1 MVWCLLVLE
10 PVVVVPPLE
19 TTFLVL
25 ETFKVEVEE
34 EVRDFP
40 AALTV
45 DGGGGGGGGGVG
57 AVAAKALLLSLP
69 ADGPVSKFAILAF
82 SSFSGSSL
90 LLKKGVDTAAAAD

>member
-69 ADGPVSKFAILAF
+69 ADGPFMVVFQVIDW
-82 SSFSGSSL
+82 L
-90 LLKKGVDTAAAAD
+90 LVKRRREESQS

>member
-1 MVWCLLVLE
+1 MLVLE

-40 AALTV
+40 APAALAV
-45 DGGGGGGGGGVG
+45 AGGGGGGGGVG

-69 ADGPVSKFAILAF
+69 ADGPFMVVFQVIDW
-82 SSFSGSSL
+82 L
-90 LLKKGVDTAAAAD
+90 LVKRRREESQS

>member
-34 EVRDFP
+34 EVRDFAAP
-40 AALTV
+40 AALV
-45 DGGGGGGGGGVG
+45 VAGGGGGGGGGVG

-69 ADGPVSKFAILAF
+69 ADGPFMVVFQVIDW
-82 SSFSGSSL
+82 L
-90 LLKKGVDTAAAAD
+90 LVKRRREKSQS

>member
-25 ETFKVEVEE
+25 ETFKVEE
-34 EVRDFP
+34 EVRDF
-40 AALTV
+40 ADLAV
-45 DGGGGGGGGGVG
+45 AVGGGGGGGGGVG

-69 ADGPVSKFAILAF
+69 ADGPFMVVFQVIDSVKEEKKSHKVSR
-82 SSFSGSSL
+82 
-90 LLKKGVDTAAAAD
+90 